1 MILGL
6 FFIVYFAGWYFAVEK
21 GIDYTC
27 KNENAKQE
35 CKQAQESSFFQR
47 FYTSFV
53 LGIVTPFAIVYQWIF
68 K

>member
-21 GIDYTC
+21 GIDYRCATDTTEKC
-27 KNENAKQE
+27 YQLQE
-35 CKQAQESSFFQR
+35 
-47 FYTSFV
+47 TSFV
-53 LGIVTPFAIVYQWIF
+53 ERANAAVLAGILAPFGVAYQLVF